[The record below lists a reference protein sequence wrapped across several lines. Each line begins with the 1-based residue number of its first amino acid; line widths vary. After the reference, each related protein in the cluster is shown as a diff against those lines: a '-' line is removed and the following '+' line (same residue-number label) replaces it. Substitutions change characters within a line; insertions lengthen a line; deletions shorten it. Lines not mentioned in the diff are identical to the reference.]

1 MSSKLMKTKAVEL
14 EKYST
19 LELAY
24 LFFDLIKE
32 FNARSRAIPK
42 ILDELNQKTFD
53 LTHEIEFGNLNSRK
67 QKADHFEL
75 MEKHFDE
82 RRYAKKEYLVLED
95 VIDPLNLDFQKIVS
109 KLGQSIN
116 KKQQYFKVEDGD
128 RVIEPRRWK
137 EFYETCLKPYM

>member
-1 MSSKLMKTKAVEL
+1 MSKLMKSKTIEL

-24 LFFDLIKE
+24 LFFDLVKE

-42 ILDELNQKTFD
+42 IMDELNRKTFD
-53 LTHEIEFGNLNSRK
+53 LTHDIEFGKLSTRK

-82 RRYAKKEYLVLED
+82 RRFAKQEFLVLED
-95 VIDPLNLDFQKIVS
+95 VIEPLNLDFHKIVS
-109 KLGQSIN
+109 KLGQSVN
-116 KKQQYFKVEDGD
+116 KKQQYFKLEDGQ
-128 RVIEPRRWK
+128 RVVEPRKWK